1 MSYRAGALK
10 EISKENKM
18 GKKINLSDLD
28 TVWTEA
34 QDLTEE
40 LVESKGDEDKTIHAV
55 ADFLDAILP
64 LDALIPGP
72 LGKLAEEADGLLFE
86 EIVAGLSELFKI
98 DPEKQAARRER
109 RKERQ
114 ADRKERRKERR
125 AKREERREEG

>member
-1 MSYRAGALK
+1 
-10 EISKENKM
+10 M

-40 LVESKGDEDKTIHAV
+40 LVESKGDEDKTVHAV

-64 LDALIPGP
+64 LEALIPGP

-86 EIVAGLSELFKI
+86 EIVSGLSELFKI

-114 ADRKERRKERR
+114 AGRKERREERR
-125 AKREERREEG
+125 ARRAERREEG